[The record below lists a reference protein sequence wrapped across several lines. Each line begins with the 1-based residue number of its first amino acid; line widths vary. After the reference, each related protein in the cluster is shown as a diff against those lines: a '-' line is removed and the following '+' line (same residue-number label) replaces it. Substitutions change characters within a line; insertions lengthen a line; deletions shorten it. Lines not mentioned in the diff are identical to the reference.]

1 MAVSKTISAVG
12 SHGWHTFTLTV
23 TETAVNTSANTSTC
37 TVVFTISPKVT
48 GYDWEDWS
56 TVGGTVGFNG
66 TTYNWSLP
74 SYNGRSTVKILEK
87 TVTVSHNADGSKSS
101 AMSFSVS
108 SGSTS
113 YLPGSASASGT
124 ITLTKITRT
133 PSVTVSNTSKT
144 ETSITMKWS
153 SDVTCDR
160 VRYRTSTNSGSTWGS
175 WTSKTVSA
183 KSGSYTITG
192 LSAYT
197 SYTIQTELRASASQ
211 LTDTANKTVKTYNWP
226 YATPSNFKAK
236 SEMAWIEVTNPLGRS
251 GTMEIYAN
259 GTLVW
264 TETGVFESGGYSGY
278 IIEDFLE
285 ACTNAMTATWSV
297 KCTYSGHSITK
308 NATYDM
314 SGYNPTISSVTY
326 ADTNGTA
333 QAIIGDD
340 QTILQNVSTPAF
352 SVTASGQYNAT
363 ISSYSVTI
371 LNATATNASS
381 PVSFGTINSGTDV
394 TAKVTVTDSRGN
406 TKSQNVTVTMLA
418 YTLPSAIITL
428 NRQNNYYADTD
439 LTVDASVMSTG
450 SNVPTIYAQY
460 SEHGLNTW
468 SNWAG
473 QATIADNTLTT
484 QSLDNTKEWD
494 VKVIVTDS
502 FGGSTTYTN
511 LFVGVGLPIL
521 FIDRGLRAIG
531 VNAFPDTAGELAIQP
546 IVEGDLDGEQ
556 LTDTSLSSGTTITN
570 IGDFDLPKGVWDVRV
585 VCRFGNNSAGRR
597 FMCLSN
603 ANNTNAF
610 GWDQQNVPAAPD
622 GYTYTEI
629 RTWIKAT
636 ADMTVYVNGFQNSG
650 STLSVRTWYCAVKIG
665 HV

>member
-1 MAVSKTISAVG
+1 M
-12 SHGWHTFTLTV
+12 TV
-23 TETAVNTSANTSTC
+23 TETAVNTSANTST
-37 TVVFTISPKVT
+37 VNVKFTIKPKVS
-48 GYDWEDWS
+48 GYNWEGYTSNPPSGTVYFNGSSWSWELPKYNGTS
-56 TVGGTVGFNG
+56 TVTLVD
-66 TTYNWSLP
+66 
-74 SYNGRSTVKILEK
+74 K
-87 TVTVSHNADGSKSS
+87 TVTVNHDADGSKTITGTSS
-101 AMSFSVS
+101 NSQFRFTCS
-108 SGSTS
+108 SLSDY
-113 YLPGSASASGT
+113 YLPGSASAYGS

-236 SEMAWIEVTNPLGRS
+236 SEMAWIEATNPLGRS

-264 TETGVFESGGYSGY
+264 TETGVFESSGYSGY

-285 ACTNAMTATWSV
+285 ACTNSLTATWSV

-308 NATYDM
+308 SATYDM

-326 ADTNGTA
+326 ADSNSTA
-333 QAIIGDD
+333 QAIIGD
-340 QTILQNVSTPAF
+340 TSKILQNVSTPAF
-352 SVTASGQYNAT
+352 SVTASAQYSAT

-371 LNATATNASS
+371 LNTTATSASS
-381 PVSFGTINSGTDV
+381 PVSFGTIDSGTNV
-394 TAKVTVTDSRGN
+394 TAAVTVTDSRGN
-406 TKSQNVTVTMLA
+406 SKTQNVTVTMLS
-418 YTLPSAIITL
+418 YESPSAIITL
-428 NRQNNYYADTD
+428 NRQNNYYANTD

-450 SNVPTIYAQY
+450 SNVPTINAQY

-473 QATIADNTLTT
+473 QVTIPDNTLTT
-484 QSLDNTKEWD
+484 QSLDNEKEWD
-494 VKVIVTDS
+494 VKVTVTDS
-502 FGGSTTYTN
+502 FGGSTTYTG
-511 LFVGVGLPIL
+511 LFVGIGLPIF
-521 FIDRGLRAIG
+521 FIDRGLRALG
-531 VNAFPDTAGELAIQP
+531 LNCFPDTAGEFAIQP
-546 IVEGDLDGEQ
+546 IVEGDLDGYQ

-570 IGDFDLPKGVWDVRV
+570 IESFDLPKGVWDVRV
-585 VCRFGNNSAGRR
+585 VCRFGNNSTGRR
-597 FMCLSN
+597 FVCLST
-603 ANNTNAF
+603 ANNTNAMP
-610 GWDQQNVPAAPD
+610 WDQQNVPAAPD
-622 GYTYTEI
+622 GYTFTEI
-629 RTWIKAT
+629 RTWIKAS
-636 ADMTVYVNGFQNSG
+636 AAMTVYINGFQNSG
-650 STLSVRTWYCAVKIG
+650 STLSVRTWYAAVKIG
-665 HV
+665 HI